1 MRITSFAAILL
12 ATLFAA
18 TPASAQAPTAS
29 AQEARASVQG
39 FGGVGMGSFTTPNTN
54 FGGAITGDL
63 TPNIQLVGEAGR
75 LGNILPSTTQVLF
88 DLSPVALSASAFYAQ
103 GGVRLTSGSG
113 SLRPYAEASAGI
125 ARLTPHATGFDGLPG
140 ALTNAGLVFLNRTAP
155 IGTVGAGVTLHAGNF
170 VADAGYRYHQ
180 VFSDSWM
187 QALALGRNLS
197 TNEVRFGVG
206 VRF

>member
-12 ATLFAA
+12 ATLLAA
-18 TPASAQAPTAS
+18 SSVS
-29 AQEARASVQG
+29 AQETRASVQG
-39 FGGVGMGSFTTPNTN
+39 FGGVGVGGFTTPNAN

-63 TPNIQLVGEAGR
+63 TPNIQLIGEAGR
-75 LGNILPSTTQVLF
+75 LGNILPSTTQMLF
-88 DLSPVALSASAFYAQ
+88 DLSPVSLSASAFYAQ
-103 GGVRLTSGSG
+103 GGIRLTSGSG
-113 SLRPYAEASAGI
+113 ALRPYAEASGGI
-125 ARLTPHATGFDGLPG
+125 ARLTPHVSGLDGLPG
-140 ALTNAGLVFLNRTAP
+140 ALTNVGLAFLNRTAP

-170 VADAGYRYHQ
+170 VADAGYRHHR

-187 QALALGRNLS
+187 QALALGGTLS